1 MLRSV
6 FLSLLIVLVAYGL
19 RSYVDSFKS
28 NVEKEEMINLLEGV
42 RIKSYSKQ
50 GIEWTI
56 KGKYMKVVDK
66 DLLLMDA
73 ELKSEEATLKAGEAY
88 IDRTTGKGELSQGV
102 ELISKSIIAKSQ
114 RVFMDLREGRFYGDG
129 KIEVLEG
136 QNKAEGEGFEI
147 SLKPLQITLYKART
161 ILE

>member
-1 MLRSV
+1 MIRSIL
-6 FLSLLIVLVAYGL
+6 LSLLIVLVAYGL

-28 NVEKEEMINLLEGV
+28 DVEKEEMVNLLEGV

-66 DLLLMDA
+66 DLFLVDA
-73 ELKSEEATLKAGEAY
+73 ELNSEEARLKAGQAY

-102 ELISKSIIAKSQ
+102 ELVSKDLVAKSQ
-114 RVFMDLREGRFYGDG
+114 RVFMDIGEGRFYGDG

-136 QNKAEGEGFEI
+136 QNRAEGEGFEI
-147 SLKPLQITLYKART
+147 RLKPLQIILYKART

>member
-1 MLRSV
+1 MLRSIL
-6 FLSLLIVLVAYGL
+6 LSLLIVLVAYGL

-28 NVEKEEMINLLEGV
+28 NVEKEEMVNLLEGV

-73 ELKSEEATLKAGEAY
+73 ELKSEEAMLKAGEAY

-102 ELISKSIIAKSQ
+102 ELISKDLIAKSQ

-147 SLKPLQITLYKART
+147 KLKPLQITLYKART